1 MCGVLFS
8 ISDVY
13 NFENNFQSALAET
26 DHRGPDNSGFIN
38 LVYNNFK
45 IFIGSN
51 RLNIIDN
58 DQKSNM
64 PFVSDCGNIILIF
77 NGEIYN
83 FLKLKKDLEFNHN
96 INFSTISDTEV
107 IIYLYKIYKESL
119 FEKLDGMFS
128 IIIYD
133 KNLNKIIVSRDHIG
147 EKPLYYY
154 ENGNTLIFCSEIKPI
169 IYLLKKN
176 NIQFNLCRLSITSYL
191 LYGHNFERNNLF
203 TKIKSFKPA
212 YFLSINID
220 KNLNKYFQNYWPY
233 KNDIDLKKLNNND
246 LVDNLD
252 DILKQDLSK
261 RVNSNFPVS
270 LFFSG
275 GLDSSLILEYLNQLN
290 LDNISLVTIRSKSKE
305 TQNESEY
312 FFQDLLL
319 SKNRDRP
326 VYINYYEDYNIKEEF
341 TKFVDKIDIPQ
352 TDTATF
358 PLYLLSKFAK
368 SHNIRVGLTGDGSD
382 ELFGGYQKFNYL
394 QLINKL
400 PFRYFLK
407 FFGKSKSLSIINQ
420 NILLQ
425 SLLLGTGSLNINK
438 IKSILNEQD
447 ISKVLSKNL
456 EMINKLCK
464 ENNVT
469 NFEEKLLFI
478 EQKILLPEYYFMKTD
493 RASMYSSFELRSLYT
508 SKELYEF
515 ANSINVTNKFSL
527 SKNKIILKKLSERY
541 FNHNFVYRKKR
552 GFVEDLE
559 KYINSELS
567 EEIKDTIINNK
578 EIFNV
583 NDFVFN
589 NLNYLEKYKL
599 YILNKWY
606 ENIAKI

>member
-8 ISDVY
+8 ISDTH
-13 NFENNFQSALAET
+13 NFENDFYAALNET
-26 DHRGPDNSGFIN
+26 HHRGPDNSSYLNFIN
-38 LVYNNFK
+38 NNFN

-51 RLNIIDN
+51 RLNIVDDDDN
-58 DQKSNM
+58 SNM

-83 FLKLKKDLEFNHN
+83 FLELKKDLEKNYH
-96 INFSTISDTEV
+96 INFSTNSDTEV
-107 IIYLYKIYKESL
+107 IIYLYKIYKESF

-147 EKPLYYY
+147 EKPLYYF
-154 ENGNTLIFCSEIKPI
+154 EKDNTYIFCSEIKPI

-176 NIQFNLCRLSITSYL
+176 NIQFNFCKDSISSYL
-191 LYGHNFERNNLF
+191 LYGHNFGEYNMF
-203 TKIKSFKPA
+203 TNIRSFKPGE
-212 YFLSINID
+212 FLKLNINKKLIID
-220 KNLNKYFQNYWPY
+220 SYNYWPY
-233 KNDIDLKKLNNND
+233 KKNSHLKKTSQNYLINK
-246 LVDNLD
+246 LD
-252 DILKQDLSK
+252 EILKNDLSK

-290 LDNISLVTIRSKSKE
+290 LNNISLVTIRSKSKE
-305 TQNESEY
+305 KKNESEY
-312 FFQDLLL
+312 YYQDLLL
-319 SKNRDRP
+319 SKNKDRP
-326 VYINYYEDYNIKEEF
+326 KYINYFEDYNIKEEF
-341 TKFVDKIDIPQ
+341 SKFTEKIDIPQ

-368 SHNIRVGLTGDGSD
+368 SSNIRVGLTGDGSD

-394 QLINKL
+394 KLIDKL
-400 PFRYFLK
+400 PFKKLVK
-407 FFGKSKSLSIINQ
+407 FFGKNKFFSVIDQ

-425 SLLLGTGSLNINK
+425 TLLLGSGSLNINK
-438 IKSILNEQD
+438 VKLILEDQD
-447 ISKVLSKNL
+447 ISKLLFKNL

-464 ENNVT
+464 ENNIS
-469 NFEEKLLFI
+469 NFAEKLLLV

-508 SKELYEF
+508 SKELYDF
-515 ANSINVTNKFSL
+515 VNNINVTNKFSL

-541 FNHNFVYRKKR
+541 FDLDFIYRKKR

-559 KYINSELS
+559 KYINSDLS
-567 EEIKDTIINNK
+567 EEIKDTIITNK
-578 EIFNV
+578 EMFDVDDNI
-583 NDFVFN
+583 FN

-599 YILNKWY
+599 FILNRWY
-606 ENIAKI
+606 ENITKI